1 MSALPLADASHGE
14 LRIRLGLMALWRGHG
29 NFPSINLRECSL
41 AAEPTF
47 ALCAIL
53 KDESDYIEEWLAFHI
68 LQGVSRVILYDNN
81 SSDDTCERAWSF
93 AKSIDIQ
100 VISWP
105 DSARGFDR
113 TQRRAY
119 VDGARRLSGAA
130 DYVAFIDLDEF
141 LFASDYGPL
150 GQTLAAFPTKIAA
163 VAVNQRIFGSSGQKS
178 STGDLVTSRFTMT
191 AAADYPEGHFFKTIA
206 RPDRI
211 IRFDSVHSVVLTSG
225 TYVLSDGC
233 PLPPRPDH
241 PGFSSLI
248 TDGALRLHHY
258 MLKSRQEFERK
269 RQRWA
274 GQDLSNRLTDEY
286 FSERDRSVNAV
297 RDERLTVFAERIREL
312 IGRARGGAR

>member
-1 MSALPLADASHGE
+1 
-14 LRIRLGLMALWRGHG
+14 MALWRGHG

-53 KDESDYIEEWLAFHI
+53 KDEADYIEEWLAFHI

-81 SSDDTCERAWSF
+81 SSDDTCERAWSL

-119 VDGARRLSGAA
+119 VDGARRRSGAA
-130 DYVAFIDLDEF
+130 DYVAFI
-141 LFASDYGPL
+141 G
-150 GQTLAAFPTKIAA
+150 
-163 VAVNQRIFGSSGQKS
+163 
-178 STGDLVTSRFTMT
+178 
-191 AAADYPEGHFFKTIA
+191 
-206 RPDRI
+206 
-211 IRFDSVHSVVLTSG
+211 
-225 TYVLSDGC
+225 
-233 PLPPRPDH
+233 H

-248 TDGALRLHHY
+248 TEGALRLHHY

-274 GQDLSNRLTDEY
+274 GQDLSNRLTEEY
-286 FSERDRSVNAV
+286 FSDRDRSVNTV

>member
-1 MSALPLADASHGE
+1 
-14 LRIRLGLMALWRGHG
+14 
-29 NFPSINLRECSL
+29 L

-53 KDESDYIEEWLAFHI
+53 KDEADYIEEWLAFHI

-81 SSDDTCERAWSF
+81 SSDDTCERARSF

-163 VAVNQRIFGSSGQKS
+163 VAVNQRVFGSSGQKS

-225 TYVLSDGC
+225 TYVLSDGR

>member
-14 LRIRLGLMALWRGHG
+14 LRIRLGLALWRGHG
-29 NFPSINLRECSL
+29 NFPSVNLRECSL

-53 KDESDYIEEWLAFHI
+53 KDEADYIEEWLAFHI

-81 SSDDTCERAWSF
+81 SSDDTCERARSF

-130 DYVAFIDLDEF
+130 DYVYFFYLDEF
-141 LFASDYGPL
+141 LFASDFGPL
-150 GQTLAAFPTKIAA
+150 GQNLAAFSTENAA
-163 VAVNQRIFGSSGQKS
+163 VAFNQPVFGSSGQKS

-191 AAADYPEGHFFKTIA
+191 AAA
-206 RPDRI
+206 
-211 IRFDSVHSVVLTSG
+211 
-225 TYVLSDGC
+225 
-233 PLPPRPDH
+233 
-241 PGFSSLI
+241 
-248 TDGALRLHHY
+248 
-258 MLKSRQEFERK
+258 
-269 RQRWA
+269 
-274 GQDLSNRLTDEY
+274 
-286 FSERDRSVNAV
+286 
-297 RDERLTVFAERIREL
+297 
-312 IGRARGGAR
+312 